1 MIVRFESINRK
12 VVTSVV
18 EPELE
23 LAFLGRLRG
32 PVPYLSQF
40 FLSVGAES
48 RSRLFKAALAVSL
61 RKAKKNS
68 LVLVLS
74 TGMNAVQF
82 TV

>member
-1 MIVRFESINRK
+1 MIARFESINRK

-32 PVPYLSQF
+32 PVLELI

-61 RKAKKNS
+61 RKAKKKS